1 MIQFELFVEVGVEQ
15 SFRNVFEMII
25 TSSAWVK
32 LIAVRFSSYSTSVS
46 FRCCDKRFISFAWRK
61 PRSQAVSGLGG
72 KAAAGGRAS
81 VDGDAVVTGLLTNK
95 ILITNWHSI

>member
-1 MIQFELFVEVGVEQ
+1 ML
-15 SFRNVFEMII
+15 RMII

-46 FRCCDKRFISFAWRK
+46 LRCCDRRFISLAWRR

-72 KAAAGGRAS
+72 KTAAGGRAS
-81 VDGDAVVTGLLTNK
+81 VAGDAVVPAVAGLMTKK
-95 ILITNWHSI
+95 ISMTDYTQYPIFSHNVMSM